1 MSASA
6 VARPGAPMP
15 PLTVPLVGGGTRS
28 FGPDE
33 TGWAMLVVYRGRH
46 CPRCKTYLGRL
57 NGLLDGFEGRGVT
70 VTATSAD
77 PEDRAQEDRLE
88 FGWRFGLGHSLA
100 EDDMR
105 ALGLY
110 VSDLRSEAETDR
122 PFAEPGVFVVN
133 AEGLVHVLCVSNAAA
148 ARPDLEALLDGIAGI
163 QDRTLPI
170 RGLRG
175 LG

>member
-1 MSASA
+1 MSAP

-15 PLTVPLVGGGTRS
+15 PLVVPLVTGGTRK

-33 TGWAMLVVYRGRH
+33 TGWSMLVVYRGRH

-57 NGLLDGFEGRGVT
+57 NGLLDSFEGRGVSVT
-70 VTATSAD
+70 VTSAD
-77 PEDRAQEDRLE
+77 PEEKAREDRFE
-88 FGWRFGLGHSLA
+88 FGWRFALGHSLSL
-100 EDDMR
+100 EDMA

-110 VSDLRSEAETDR
+110 VSDPRSDTETDR

-133 AEGLVHVLCVSNAAA
+133 GEGLLHVVCVSNAAS
-148 ARPDLEALLDGIAGI
+148 ARPDLETLLDGIGGI
-163 QDRTLPI
+163 QDRALPI

-175 LG
+175 LP